1 MTLTLAPRV
10 PGLLLWSLLA
20 LAIDLIVCLMLAGGD
35 NGAGAL
41 MLFQLGGFLGY
52 LGGVEALTWMAT
64 DSPWARA
71 REPRSLDELRQAL
84 RGQVEPL
91 PQGYLNRRMAMLR
104 RWDFVG
110 WRGYG
115 LRLMSGA
122 SLVWLFA
129 TLFLFYLAPRC
140 PENLLFLA
148 YWSLLLFIR
157 MVALGCAATFLVP
170 ILLVAVPRRPT
181 PGELFHAA
189 LGSGASFLVLLQ
201 VWAVNKPPAGDF
213 MAAVLQA
220 GCNFWGWPYAVMIG
234 GLLWYVVANLT
245 GQGRE

>member
-1 MTLTLAPRV
+1 MTLTLPPRV
-10 PGLLLWSLLA
+10 PGLLLWGLLA
-20 LAIDLIVCLMLAGGD
+20 LAIDLVVCLMLAGGD
-35 NGAGAL
+35 NGAGVF

-71 REPRSLDELRQAL
+71 RDPRSLDEPRQAL
-84 RGQVEPL
+84 RGQIEPL
-91 PQGYLNRRMAMLR
+91 PRGYVNRRLAMLR
-104 RWDFVG
+104 RWDFAA
-110 WRGYG
+110 WRGYA

-122 SLVWLFA
+122 SLVWLSA
-129 TLFLFYLAPRC
+129 TLFLFYLAPHC
-140 PENLLFLA
+140 PEKLVFLA
-148 YWSLLLFIR
+148 FWSLLLFIR
-157 MVALGCAATFLVP
+157 LVPLGCAAAFLVP

-189 LGSGASFLVLLQ
+189 LASGASSLVLLQ
-201 VWAVNKPPAGDF
+201 VWTVNKPPVGDF
-213 MAAVLQA
+213 LAAILQA

-245 GQGRE
+245 GQARE